1 MQIVIC
7 LAIIILPV
15 SAGFYGICKGI
26 LEPVVFDNRGNLE
39 MNENSI
45 YELRIL

>member
-1 MQIVIC
+1 MQIVII

-15 SAGFYGICKGI
+15 SAIVYGIWQGI
-26 LEPVVFDNRGNLE
+26 NEYAIPDSDGFLEI
-39 MNENSI
+39 NENGI